1 MANSM
6 NHVTKIND
14 DELLYRSVRADP
26 SYDEYFYDDD
36 NNLVIL
42 PNAFKDGHK
51 RPSVSRAG
59 MDGVDPCIYPYRLS
73 ETDGIVGLI
82 AGEIRAINDVT
93 SQLENKKLVYKVDIE
108 HKPSKK
114 NKAHAQIFA
123 IPKFQGKPEEKEGA
137 FDRLKISLANL
148 ASKRNWIVEPVLP
161 SEIQTTL

>member
-1 MANSM
+1 M

-26 SYDEYFYDDD
+26 SYDEYFCDDD

-42 PNAFKDGHK
+42 PNAFKDGRT

-93 SQLENKKLVYKVDIE
+93 SQLENEKLVYKVDIE
-108 HKPSKK
+108 HKPSNK

-123 IPKFQGKPEEKEGA
+123 IPKFQGKQEEKEEA

-148 ASKRNWIVEPVLP
+148 ASKTNWIVEPILLP
-161 SEIQTTL
+161 EI

>member
-1 MANSM
+1 M

-42 PNAFKDGHK
+42 PNAFKDGRT
-51 RPSVSRAG
+51 RPSVSRAD
-59 MDGVDPCIYPYRLS
+59 MDEVDPYIYPYRLS
-73 ETDGIVGLI
+73 PTDGIVGLI
-82 AGEIRAINDVT
+82 AGEIRAINDII
-93 SQLENKKLVYKVDIE
+93 SQLENEKLFYKIDIE
-108 HKPSKK
+108 HKPTEE

-123 IPKFQGKPEEKEGA
+123 IPKFQGKPEEKKQA

-148 ASKRNWIVEPVLP
+148 ASKRNWIVEPIVLP
-161 SEIQTTL
+161 SEI